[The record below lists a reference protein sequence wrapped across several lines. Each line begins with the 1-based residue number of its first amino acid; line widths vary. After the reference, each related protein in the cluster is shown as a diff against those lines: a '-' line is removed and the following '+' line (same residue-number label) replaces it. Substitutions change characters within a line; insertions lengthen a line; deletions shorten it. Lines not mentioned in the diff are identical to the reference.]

1 MIDRKIS
8 ISFGQPLTPWVRNL
22 MLINAAVQVVQLLA
36 GGADSFI
43 IRYLALYPAQV
54 LGNGAVWQLLTYS
67 FLHGSLLHLLFNLF
81 TLWVFGG
88 DVERLL
94 GPRRFLGYYLISA
107 VGAGLFH
114 LIFYPDS
121 PVPVIGAS
129 GAIYAILVAFAL
141 FFPDRVIT
149 LLLFF
154 VLPVEIKARYL
165 VAIFIAISLFS
176 GISSGLHGASDGV
189 AHLAHL
195 GGALTGFLLLR
206 GGPALHSLLFEI
218 NKRRQWRQMAA
229 RKKRERQEEARRAQV
244 DRLLD
249 RINEVGYDAL
259 SDEEKAT
266 LHKNSTPL
274 QDK

>member
-1 MIDRKIS
+1 MIDRRIS

-22 MLINAAVQVVQLLA
+22 MLINAAVYAVQLLT
-36 GGADSFI
+36 GGAGADNLVV
-43 IRYLALYPAQV
+43 RYLALYPAQV
-54 LGNGAVWQLLTYS
+54 LGNGAVWQLLTYA
-67 FLHGSLLHLLFNLF
+67 FLHGGFFHLLFNLF

-94 GPRRFLGYYLISA
+94 GPRRFLGYYLFSA
-107 VGAGLFH
+107 VGAALFH
-114 LIFYPDS
+114 LIFYPGS
-121 PVPVIGAS
+121 MVPVIGAS
-129 GAIYAILVAFAL
+129 GAIYAVLVAFAL

-176 GISSGLHGASDGV
+176 GISSHGTSDGV

-229 RKKRERQEEARRAQV
+229 RNKRKRQEQARRAQV
-244 DRLLD
+244 DQLLD
-249 RINEVGYDAL
+249 RINEVGYDSL
-259 SDEEKAT
+259 SDAEKAS
-266 LHKNSTPL
+266 LHKNSNPVK
-274 QDK
+274 DE